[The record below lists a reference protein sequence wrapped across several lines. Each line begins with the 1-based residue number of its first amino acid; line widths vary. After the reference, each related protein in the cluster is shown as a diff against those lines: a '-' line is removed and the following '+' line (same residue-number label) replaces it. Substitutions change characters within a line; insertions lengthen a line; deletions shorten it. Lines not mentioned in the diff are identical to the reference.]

1 MATTI
6 TAGNA
11 TNGAAISSDNTGILE
26 LKTGTGAGTTAV
38 TIGTDQS
45 VTFAGAISS
54 SGNQTV
60 TGNLTVN
67 GNTTLGDAN
76 TDTILMTAAPSIG
89 GAGLGMG
96 FGFRNRIINGAMVI
110 DQRNAGAAVT
120 ANGAFP
126 VDRYQVSNTSDG
138 AYSAQQDSSAPA
150 GFVNSVKVTTTTAD
164 ASLTTTQQLAFRH
177 IIEGLN
183 VADLGWGTAS
193 AQTVTLSF
201 WVRSSL
207 TGTFGG
213 SLQNSAANRSYVFT
227 YTISAANTWEQKT
240 ITVPGDTTGTW
251 LTTNGR
257 GIVIWFGLG
266 VGPSA
271 SGTAGSWSA
280 SELNSATGAVSVIG
294 TLNATWQIT
303 GVQLEKGSTA
313 TSFDYRPYTTE
324 LQLCQRYFETSFN
337 AGTAPANNVSDN
349 FSGTHTLY
357 VGNDGNTQN
366 IPFKVT
372 KRAAA
377 SITYYSSNQ
386 KASPTANQWQYYNG
400 TAWVDATLTQTNR
413 ASDSS
418 FNVYYKTAGFSTG
431 QSNSFFGGWAASA
444 EL

>member
-1 MATTI
+1 MTRAREL
-6 TAGNA
+6 AEL
-11 TNGAAISSDNTGILE
+11 AAAYD
-26 LKTGTGAGTTAV
+26 
-38 TIGTDQS
+38 
-45 VTFAGAISS
+45 
-54 SGNQTV
+54 SG
-60 TGNLTVN
+60 G
-67 GNTTLGDAN
+67 
-76 TDTILMTAAPSIG
+76 
-89 GAGLGMG
+89 G
-96 FGFRNRIINGAMVI
+96 FGFRNRIINPGMVI

-324 LQLCQRYFETSFN
+324 LQLCQRYYQRLYANNTQKFALSRNGNTTEAYGVIPFYVPMRVAPS
-337 AGTAPANNVSDN
+337 ALEQSGTAANYAITHGVTTTTCSAVPAINS
-349 FSGTHTLY
+349 
-357 VGNDGNTQN
+357 
-366 IPFKVT
+366 
-372 KRAAA
+372 
-377 SITYYSSNQ
+377 
-386 KASPTANQWQYYNG
+386 
-400 TAWVDATLTQTNR
+400 ATLNNIEVFFTV
-413 ASDSS
+413 ASGL
-418 FNVYYKTAGFSTG
+418 TAGQASVLRSLATDQFL
-431 QSNSFFGGWAASA
+431 GWSA

>member
-1 MATTI
+1 MTRAREL
-6 TAGNA
+6 AEL
-11 TNGAAISSDNTGILE
+11 AAAYD
-26 LKTGTGAGTTAV
+26 
-38 TIGTDQS
+38 
-45 VTFAGAISS
+45 
-54 SGNQTV
+54 SG
-60 TGNLTVN
+60 G
-67 GNTTLGDAN
+67 
-76 TDTILMTAAPSIG
+76 
-89 GAGLGMG
+89 G
-96 FGFRNRIINGAMVI
+96 FGFRNRIINPGMVI

-150 GFVNSVKVTTTTAD
+150 GFVNSVRVTTTTAD

-266 VGPSA
+266 VGPST

-294 TLNATWQIT
+294 TLSATWFIT

-313 TSFDYRPYTTE
+313 TSFDYRPYGTE
-324 LQLCQRYFETSFN
+324 LQLCQRYFHKPNFSDTSSS
-337 AGTAPANNVSDN
+337 GTPYVLLQCSGSTQLIGPYMLPVTMRSTPTLTYSGFIATTANNSSAGSLTSLTLDSASTQSFRLIAGVS
-349 FSGTHTLY
+349 SGL
-357 VGNDGNTQN
+357 VAGNASFIQ
-366 IPFKVT
+366 
-372 KRAAA
+372 RA
-377 SITYYSSNQ
+377 T
-386 KASPTANQWQYYNG
+386 T
-400 TAWVDATLTQTNR
+400 
-413 ASDSS
+413 SD
-418 FNVYYKTAGFSTG
+418 FMAF
-431 QSNSFFGGWAASA
+431 SA